1 MSESLMQQLNRTL
14 AQLEV
19 VSKQGGEAGK
29 RAQLL
34 LSRLYPV
41 KKAMLL
47 QAITLQTP
55 LYAALADALKQGAGQ
70 AHQAQA
76 GLIAPVSFVA
86 GVENCMAKALILMHA
101 GPQA

>member
-14 AQLEV
+14 AQLEA

-29 RAQLL
+29 RAQQL
-34 LSRLYPV
+34 LSQLYPV

-47 QAITLQTP
+47 QAIALQTP
-55 LYAALADALKQGAGQ
+55 LYAALADALKQGADK
-70 AHQAQA
+70 AHQAQL

-86 GVENCMAKALILMHA
+86 GVESCMAKALVMLQA
-101 GPQA
+101 GRQA